1 MCDEKGTQ
9 QKTRIRGEQLSN
21 VSIWSKSFRTHPNE
35 ADWYV
40 SSLLI
45 GPQGLQSMMI
55 LTLKMLAPKR
65 NQKHLELAFQLV

>member
-9 QKTRIRGEQLSN
+9 QKTRIRGGKLSN
-21 VSIWSKSFRTHPNE
+21 VSIWSKSFWTNPNE
-35 ADWYV
+35 ADWHV
-40 SSLLI
+40 SGILI
-45 GPQGLQSMMI
+45 GPQGLQPMMI